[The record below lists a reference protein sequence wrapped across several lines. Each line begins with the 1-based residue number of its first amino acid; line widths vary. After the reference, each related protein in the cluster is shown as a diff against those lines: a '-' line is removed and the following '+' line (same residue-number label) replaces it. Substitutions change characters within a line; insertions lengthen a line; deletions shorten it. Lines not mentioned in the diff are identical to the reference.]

1 MSFNHQYPYT
11 DLSELNLDYIIRETK
26 NTRDLVDENTILV
39 NQANANATSAK
50 ETADSVAAQLN
61 QAVGDA
67 AEAKNTA
74 NSAVTIANAANRN
87 ANTANQ
93 TANTAQ
99 ADANQALSISADA
112 QTKANEALS
121 QIKKLY
127 RHKLSFNVDNSNY
140 PTISKNYVFLEVIN
154 DRAEPY
160 TTTEIEGGQIIMSCT
175 GYFSGDW
182 GSSDKV
188 WGSYAEFQTGNLRL
202 WGMIINTADAYNL
215 NIAPNMIDVTLGE
228 SHITSLTDTVTEL

>member
-1 MSFNHQYPYT
+1 MFDFKYPYT
-11 DLSELNLDYIIRETK
+11 DFHELNLDWILKETK
-26 NTRDLVDENTILV
+26 DTRNLVDENTILV

-50 ETADSVAAQLN
+50 ETAESVSAQLN

-74 NSAVTIANAANRN
+74 NSAMNIAKDANTA

-99 ADANQALSISADA
+99 TDANQALSISADA
-112 QTKANEALS
+112 QAKANDALS
-121 QIKKLY
+121 KIKKLY

-140 PTISKNYVFLEVIN
+140 PTITKSYIFLEVIN
-154 DRAEPY
+154 DRAEAY
-160 TTTEIEGGQIIMSCT
+160 TTTDIESGQIIMTCT
-175 GYFSGDW
+175 GYFKGDW
-182 GSSDKV
+182 GSSSTC

-202 WGMIINTADAYNL
+202 WGMVIETGDPNNL
-215 NIAPNMIDVTLGE
+215 HIEPTLIDIPLGN

>member
-11 DLSELNLDYIIRETK
+11 DLSELNLDYILKETK

-67 AEAKNTA
+67 AEAKATA
-74 NSAVTIANAANRN
+74 NQAKATAETATTN
-87 ANTANQ
+87 ANKANQ

-127 RHKLSFNVDNSNY
+127 RHKLSFNVDNSYY
-140 PTISKNYVFLEVIN
+140 PNITKSYVFLEVIN

-160 TTTEIEGGQIIMSCT
+160 TTTEIESGQVIMSCT
-175 GYFSGDW
+175 GYFKGDW
-182 GSSDKV
+182 GSSSTC

-202 WGMIINTADAYNL
+202 WGMVIETGDPSNL
-215 NIAPNMIDVTLGE
+215 HIEPTMIDVTLGE

>member
-50 ETADSVAAQLN
+50 ETADSVSAQLN

-74 NSAVTIANAANRN
+74 NSAMNIAKYANTA

-99 ADANQALSISADA
+99 TDANQALSISADA
-112 QTKANEALS
+112 QAKANEALGK
-121 QIKKLY
+121 IKKFY

-140 PTISKNYVFLEVIN
+140 PNITKSYIFLEVIN
-154 DRAEPY
+154 DRAEAY
-160 TTTEIEGGQIIMSCT
+160 TTTEIEAGQIIMSCT
-175 GYFSGDW
+175 GYFKGDW
-182 GSSDKV
+182 GSSSTC

-202 WGMIINTADAYNL
+202 WGMVIETGDPMNL
-215 NIAPNMIDVTLGE
+215 HIEPTLIDIPLGN

>member
-74 NSAVTIANAANRN
+74 NQAKSIAETATTTANQ
-87 ANTANQ
+87 ANQ

-99 ADANQALSISADA
+99 TDANQALSISADA

-121 QIKKLY
+121 KIKKLY
-127 RHKLSFNVDNSNY
+127 KHKLSFNVSNNYY
-140 PTISKNYVFLEVIN
+140 PNITKSYIFLEVIN
-154 DRAEPY
+154 NRAEAY
-160 TTTEIEGGQIIMSCT
+160 TTTEIESGQIIMTCT
-175 GYFSGDW
+175 GYFKGDW
-182 GSSDKV
+182 ASEGNC

-202 WGMIINTADAYNL
+202 WGMVIETSNL
-215 NIAPNMIDVTLGE
+215 NINSTFFDVPLGQGY
-228 SHITSLTDTVTEL
+228 ITNVTDTVTELQ

>member
-1 MSFNHQYPYT
+1 MFDFKYPYT
-11 DLSELNLDYIIRETK
+11 DFHELNLDWILKETK
-26 NTRDLVDENTILV
+26 DTRDLVDT
-39 NQANANATSAK
+39 ANENATSAK

-74 NSAVTIANAANRN
+74 NSAATVANAANRN

-99 ADANQALSISADA
+99 TDANLALSQSANA
-112 QTKANEALS
+112 QQLANEALS
-121 QIKKLY
+121 KIKKLY
-127 RHKLSFNVDNSNY
+127 KHKLSFGVDNNY
-140 PTISKNYVFLEVIN
+140 YPNITKSYIFLEVIN
-154 DRAEPY
+154 DRAEAY
-160 TTTEIEGGQIIMSCT
+160 TTTEIESGQIIINCT

-182 GSSDKV
+182 ASEGKC

-202 WGMIINTADAYNL
+202 WGMVIETSNQ
-215 NIAPNMIDVTLGE
+215 NITPTYFDIPLGE
-228 SHITSLTDTVTEL
+228 SHITNVTDTVTEL